1 MCLFQTPFGQIH
13 LRDARIEDVDS
24 SDDSDDEADGEVLG
38 QFTIAIWPP
47 FHGPTY
53 LRLPSKHEK
62 VELKLDGQYFDIHCI
77 IVVSLKFMAI
87 NFLWT

>member
-62 VELKLDGQYFDIHCI
+62 VGTKIRWTMFWYTLYSCGFIKIHGH
-77 IVVSLKFMAI
+77 
-87 NFLWT
+87 

>member
-62 VELKLDGQYFDIHCI
+62 VGLKLDGQCFDIHCI
-77 IVVSLKFMAI
+77 IVVSLKLMAI
-87 NFLWT
+87 HFLWT

>member
-38 QFTIAIWPP
+38 LFTIAIWPP